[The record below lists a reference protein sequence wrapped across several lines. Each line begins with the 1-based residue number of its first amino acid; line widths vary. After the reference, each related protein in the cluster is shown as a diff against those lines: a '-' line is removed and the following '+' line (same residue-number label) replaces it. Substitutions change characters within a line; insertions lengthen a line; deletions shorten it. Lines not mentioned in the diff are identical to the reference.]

1 ACNTFSSGTVDCFPV
16 RETKTRQTSQG
27 YTQSNSTLSTV
38 AVFKYKLENTMAVG
52 TGDEICCLHLI
63 GRCNECDAVCDKV
76 HSRTPY
82 LWQIWN
88 DDQWSSLPDNEEIE
102 RDYCNPAKTKHD
114 GTPPLYFDTMTCG
127 SATVRRLSMT
137 TSALLSLSS
146 LITKWVWYWEESEDR
161 WKEFGPLA
169 GDEQSLSITS
179 DELERRYLNS
189 ETTVTFSAGYHQYE
203 LSFLDM
209 LQTNTITQTQR
220 LLRRRPVFISNAEI
234 QKACDIY
241 CNKAPPIIPE
251 SLPDY
256 WDPHLLP
263 PVGYERIKLDTASPE
278 YSNVLNRFDK
288 TMAEYVDAI
297 CRENIDWRV
306 CGENGTS
313 YGRGSYFARDA
324 EYSNQYTDL
333 TGTQSMF
340 VCRILVGDFTLGHP
354 DYNKPPFKD
363 EDKTAAFDSCVNKI
377 QNPSTFVVFEKNQ
390 IYPEYLIQYEEPDN
404 QRIKL
409 ETSSQE
415 YCDIDAICPGSDY
428 SNELCRVLVGDYTL
442 GRRGYRPT
450 TVAWKCKKK

>member
-1 ACNTFSSGTVDCFPV
+1 
-16 RETKTRQTSQG
+16 
-27 YTQSNSTLSTV
+27 
-38 AVFKYKLENTMAVG
+38 
-52 TGDEICCLHLI
+52 
-63 GRCNECDAVCDKV
+63 
-76 HSRTPY
+76 
-82 LWQIWN
+82 
-88 DDQWSSLPDNEEIE
+88 
-102 RDYCNPAKTKHD
+102 
-114 GTPPLYFDTMTCG
+114 MTCG
-127 SATVRRLSMT
+127 SATVRRLSKT

-220 LLRRRPVFISNAEI
+220 LVRRRPVFISNAEI

-288 TMAEYVDAI
+288 TMAGCNILSVERIQNLALWKFFNLQKDDMETKAGRDVLERFLFHGTKSEYVDAI

-324 EYSNQYTDL
+324 KYSNQYTDL

-363 EDKTAAFDSCVNKI
+363 EEKTAAFDSCVNKI
-377 QNPSTFVVFEKNQ
+377 QNPSIFVVFEKNQ

-404 QRIKL
+404 QVAPPAQVPQPVQIVPPVQVAVVAQPPAVPTQGSPPKSDRCGCC
-409 ETSSQE
+409 
-415 YCDIDAICPGSDY
+415 CDCCLSFIYILFCCCCCC
-428 SNELCRVLVGDYTL
+428 E
-442 GRRGYRPT
+442 
-450 TVAWKCKKK
+450 